1 MYSVYYRDWGAEK
14 LAQAQA
20 AGRAIHRQ
28 LCCRSQFKFKCY
40 SCGENINRGDK
51 ITQTHDTS
59 DGMTLRFRGGDAT
72 DGLTADQTCFYQPST
87 GSKRW
92 VCVGCQPCFWYR
104 SENHRHE
111 LASRLLGVWTEWGAK
126 LEAEYQDWY
135 VQTGGDLP
143 GFINVMGYPQE
154 KYMSDRIVNAVT
166 KFQALWRG
174 YIYKMALPYA
184 LEQRKKRGAEEGAG
198 SRLYFQVGDEGEI
211 LFDEGSPE
219 QMVDRFRVVR
229 SWMCSQGGGVNYVV
243 YFRSDD
249 TYLNFTRHRLMVL
262 TRWCEAYKRRTSNL
276 E

>member
-1 MYSVYYRDWGAEK
+1 
-14 LAQAQA
+14 
-20 AGRAIHRQ
+20 
-28 LCCRSQFKFKCY
+28 
-40 SCGENINRGDK
+40 
-51 ITQTHDTS
+51 
-59 DGMTLRFRGGDAT
+59 MTLRFRGGDAT

-126 LEAEYQDWY
+126 LETEYQDWY

-198 SRLYFQVGDEGEI
+198 SRLCFQVGDEGEI

-229 SWMCSQGGGVNYVV
+229 SWMCSQGGVNYVV
-243 YFRSDD
+243 HFRSDD